1 MNFMSS
7 VAAVG
12 FDLFNT
18 LITVEP
24 PALYEAISRLTA
36 SLRQSGFPIDGE
48 SFAREHRKAAIHFLE
63 ESRRSGRET
72 HNRFWIS
79 HALQELGCWV
89 SPDDPR
95 ISRGVEA
102 YFSAFLPHSHLVPGT
117 LEMLRTLRGRYRLGL
132 LSNFTHAPAAWEII
146 EGLGLAPFFD
156 VVVISGEEGYRKPHP
171 RIFQRFMEGFG
182 VEGERI
188 LFVGDDLYSDVQGA
202 KQSGIHPVWTTVVM
216 DQNIVHH
223 RMAETQVNGKTLPP
237 EVPRISTWDDLIAL
251 LDHCS
256 PRGP

>member
-1 MNFMSS
+1 MSS
-7 VAAVG
+7 IAAVG

-24 PALYEAISRLTA
+24 PAVHEAISRLTA

-48 SFAREHRKAAIHFLE
+48 SFAKEHRKAALQFLE

-79 HALQELGCWV
+79 HALQELGCGV

-95 ISRGVEA
+95 ICRGVEA
-102 YFSAFLPHSHLVPGT
+102 YFSAFLAHSHLVPGT

-132 LSNFTHAPAAWEII
+132 LSNFTHAPAAWQII
-146 EGLGLAPFFD
+146 GELGLTPFFD

-171 RIFQRFMEGFG
+171 KLFQRFMEGLG
-182 VEGERI
+182 VEGKRL
-188 LFVGDDLYSDVQGA
+188 LFVGDDLYCDVQGA

-216 DQNIVHH
+216 DQKIVHH
-223 RMAETQVNGKTLPP
+223 RMAETPVNGKILPP
-237 EVPRISTWDDLIAL
+237 GVPRISTWDDLITL
-251 LDHCS
+251 LDHCGAQS
-256 PRGP
+256 P